1 MPGATLT
8 TLANILKRHY
18 LPPYRE
24 QLNNGV
30 YVLSKVSSGKE
41 FLYGSDA
48 RIPLHTERSA
58 GISARAESGTLAD
71 AGNQGW
77 QILSYDLVYPCY
89 GRVRLTGPSIERTSS
104 NVGAFLTAMKSE
116 MDFILNDMKKDLA
129 RQCYGDGTAAIEVAS
144 NGSSSTTVTLST
156 EVIRKGQVYA
166 GMVAD
171 IGTAANYDSKLAA
184 DAVVSV
190 DESAG
195 TVVMTSA
202 SDLSS
207 GGPFYII
214 RSLNALASTTNY
226 EINNGLS
233 KLVNTTAGATV
244 GGLSSTTY
252 PVWDNNRDTAGGALT
267 EDRMIQLYNL
277 GIAKGADVEKYEILT
292 SLGGLRQFYNLKVS
306 QVRYEQPKVISGGFS
321 VLDFMGRPLV
331 GDYEAPYG
339 EMRFL
344 DWSHLFEFSNRDF
357 HFLDED
363 GDTWKWVSGVDA
375 YEAVLTKYME
385 LGADRRN
392 VHSVLTFTDTT
403 GV

>member
-1 MPGATLT
+1 MSATLT

-18 LPPYRE
+18 LPPVRE

-30 YVLSKVSSGKE
+30 YILSKVKSGKE

-58 GISARAESGTLAD
+58 GISARAESGTLAS
-71 AGNQGW
+71 AGYQGW
-77 QILSYDLVYPCY
+77 QVLSYDLKYPAY
-89 GRVRLTGPSIERTSS
+89 GRVRLTGPAIERTSS

-116 MDFILNDMKKDLA
+116 MDFIMNDLKKDLA
-129 RQCYGDGTAAIEVAS
+129 RQCYGDGTGAIEVAS
-144 NGSSSTTVTLST
+144 NGGASTTVTLTT
-156 EVIRKGQVYA
+156 EALRKGQVYA

-184 DAVVSV
+184 DPVVSV
-190 DESAG
+190 NVSAG
-195 TVVMTSA
+195 TVVMTTS

-214 RSLNALASTTNY
+214 RSGNAVSSTDNN
-226 EINNGLS
+226 EINNGLA
-233 KLVNTTAGATV
+233 KLVNTTSGATV

-252 PVWDNNRDTAGGALT
+252 PIWDNQRDTAGGSLT
-267 EDRMIQLYNL
+267 EDRMIQLHNL
-277 GIAKGADVEKYEILT
+277 QIAAGADVARCEVLT

-306 QVRYEQPKVISGGFS
+306 QVRYDTPKVISGGFS
-321 VLDFMGRPLV
+321 QLDFMGKPLV

-392 VHSVLTFTDTT
+392 VHGVLTFTDTT